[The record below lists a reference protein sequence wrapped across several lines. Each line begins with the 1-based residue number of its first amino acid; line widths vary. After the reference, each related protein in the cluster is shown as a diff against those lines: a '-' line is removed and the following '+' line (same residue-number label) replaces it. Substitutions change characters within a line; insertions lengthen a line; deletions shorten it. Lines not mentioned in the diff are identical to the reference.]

1 MCVSVCGSGN
11 NHIVGM
17 WVWPNYH
24 LPDVYLQLTVGGADP
39 SLMDSGSKTG
49 KVYLRPH
56 RPGKKWK
63 PVLLSLFP
71 PSTNGVGRLEIQDV
85 AGGGAA
91 GDLSGGVRRHH
102 PHLDRKVKVVRLSE
116 VLSVLRLPPNAEACP
131 MENMSAFCVESQDRT
146 LVFAALKDDCVDW
159 VDKLC
164 LSSFKTGN
172 SSANAPARMEE
183 NQIYASAD
191 EAPRF
196 WVVVQK
202 TEAATRC
209 GLEGPFWLEVGGA
222 SLLLREAQKKIVV
235 GEWPYEQLRRYGSHQ
250 SVLTI
255 EAGRRC
261 SSGPGIFSFES
272 SQVDRIF
279 SLIQSSIKQRA
290 PPSAPRSPLPKTPSM
305 AAALETKLKIQGRKS
320 PSLEEGPHAQEDRGG
335 QPDATPAPITLMPL
349 PLLPTQTPP
358 SRRAAVHQSDGIYAD
373 PAECAPPTMKPPPTK
388 ALYIDPARVL
398 PLKPPGAADSPPP
411 QTDQR
416 DSVYSEVLD
425 RVSPHQNQ
433 QSGDPE
439 TERPEEPVYA
449 EPTAGAEPEPDRTE
463 NKPDPFAQLYAK
475 VCKPHK
481 GPPPES
487 ENRTGATPPP
497 TRLTRGEEPPDD
509 VIYENLGII

>member
-1 MCVSVCGSGN
+1 
-11 NHIVGM
+11 M

-24 LPDVYLQLTVGGADP
+24 LPDVYQQLTVGGADP

-56 RPGKKWK
+56 KPGKKWK
-63 PVLLSLFP
+63 PVWLSLLP
-71 PSTNGVGRLEIQDV
+71 PSSSGVGRLEIQDV

-91 GDLSGGVRRHH
+91 GDLSSGVRRHH

-172 SSANAPARMEE
+172 SSGTAPARMEE

-191 EAPRF
+191 AAQQF
-196 WVVVQK
+196 WVAVQK

-209 GLEGPFWLEVGGA
+209 GLEGSFWLEVGGA
-222 SLLLREAQKKIVV
+222 SLLLRDAQKKNVV

-261 SSGPGIFSFES
+261 SSGPGIFGFES
-272 SQVDRIF
+272 SQEVPVLGGGATPPGRPGG
-279 SLIQSSIKQRA
+279 STGRHACAHHPYA
-290 PPSAPRSPLPKTPSM
+290 PPT
-305 AAALETKLKIQGRKS
+305 AAN
-320 PSLEEGPHAQEDRGG
+320 
-335 QPDATPAPITLMPL
+335 
-349 PLLPTQTPP
+349 
-358 SRRAAVHQSDGIYAD
+358 AD
-373 PAECAPPTMKPPPTK
+373 PALQESRSPPVRRDLRGSGGVCPAQREAPPNQSAVHRPRQRPPSET
-388 ALYIDPARVL
+388 
-398 PLKPPGAADSPPP
+398 PGGRRQPPP
-411 QTDQR
+411 QADRQ

-425 RVSPHQNQ
+425 RVSPHQNRQ
-433 QSGDPE
+433 GGDPG

-449 EPTAGAEPEPDRTE
+449 EPAGGPKPEPDRTG
-463 NKPDPFAQLYAK
+463 NKPDPFAHLYAR
-475 VCKPHK
+475 VCKPAPHK
-481 GPPPES
+481 APSPES
-487 ENRTGATPPP
+487 ETRTGA

-509 VIYENLGII
+509 VIYESLGII